1 MLPAE
6 KEKRMMERNLDK
18 EAFEHIKRF
27 ILLANADDK
36 HSECCAILNIMK
48 ERGNMIEE
56 KQEFIGKLSKT
67 EKLIF
72 NCLINGEDNYAIT
85 KKLNIT
91 HNNCRVFIA
100 KILKKASIFYNLDNI
115 KDKKSYLISLYQG
128 YKQTDEKKSL
138 ENDDILIN
146 LPLTEKETEI
156 LDCLLDGLDYKEIA
170 EKLFISPTTVKTH
183 ANNIFSKKN
192 INSLPKLIASEY
204 KERLK
209 TGSFCEK
216 KRQNEDKSNILT
228 EKFKQL
234 EKENKEQLDEY
245 LISVGV
251 STLKNEICPA
261 EIEKNARYCLLK
273 AEIFEDIKKSLFV

>member
-1 MLPAE
+1 M
-6 KEKRMMERNLDK
+6 
-18 EAFEHIKRF
+18 
-27 ILLANADDK
+27 
-36 HSECCAILNIMK
+36 
-48 ERGNMIEE
+48 
-56 KQEFIGKLSKT
+56 
-67 EKLIF
+67 
-72 NCLINGEDNYAIT
+72 
-85 KKLNIT
+85 
-91 HNNCRVFIA
+91 
-100 KILKKASIFYNLDNI
+100 
-115 KDKKSYLISLYQG
+115 
-128 YKQTDEKKSL
+128 
-138 ENDDILIN
+138 
-146 LPLTEKETEI
+146 
-156 LDCLLDGLDYKEIA
+156 
-170 EKLFISPTTVKTH
+170 
-183 ANNIFSKKN
+183 
-192 INSLPKLIASEY
+192 IASEY

>member
-18 EAFEHIKRF
+18 EAFEYIKRF
-27 ILLANADDK
+27 IILSNADDK

-72 NCLINGEDNYAIT
+72 SCLINGEDNYAIT

-91 HNNCRVFIA
+91 HNNCRVFVA
-100 KILKKASIFYNLDNI
+100 KILKKASIFYNLDDI

-156 LDCLLDGLDYKEIA
+156 LDCLCDGLDYKEIA

-192 INSLPKLIASEY
+192 VNSLLKLIASEY

-228 EKFKQL
+228 EIFKQL

>member
-18 EAFEHIKRF
+18 EAFEYIKRF
-27 ILLANADDK
+27 IILSNADDK

-72 NCLINGEDNYAIT
+72 SCLINGEDNYAIT

-91 HNNCRVFIA
+91 HNNCRVFVA
-100 KILKKASIFYNLDNI
+100 KILKKASIFYNLDDI

-156 LDCLLDGLDYKEIA
+156 LDCLCDGLDYKEIA